1 MNKSNNILAQAAAQ
15 AQISAS
21 EQNLDAALAS
31 VATSVINSPV
41 VPPAPSQQVQQ
52 PMASS
57 LPTQQ
62 VQQQMAPSLP
72 QPPSVHPQPAPVQHA
87 SDQQRTT
94 AVVMNQSQLLQQQHH
109 QRQNNVHI
117 PVVPN
122 ERTEPVIPYSR
133 IISNQNFNS
142 NVQTDKQHNQK
153 QKNERT
159 VSILRLAWP
168 GILSCIYGSWSEQR
182 N

>member
-31 VATSVINSPV
+31 VTTSVINSPV
-41 VPPAPSQQVQQ
+41 VPPAPSQ
-52 PMASS
+52 
-57 LPTQQ
+57 PTQQ
-62 VQQQMAPSLP
+62 VQQQMAPSVP
-72 QPPSVHPQPAPVQHA
+72 QPPPQPAPVQHA
-87 SDQQRTT
+87 SNQQRTT

-153 QKNERT
+153 QKDERT
-159 VSILRLAWP
+159 VSILRLAW
-168 GILSCIYGSWSEQR
+168 LANSESQIYGSRQH
-182 N
+182 NLYF

>member
-31 VATSVINSPV
+31 VTTSVINSPV
-41 VPPAPSQQVQQ
+41 VPPAPSQ
-52 PMASS
+52 
-57 LPTQQ
+57 PTQQ
-62 VQQQMAPSLP
+62 VQQQMAPSVP
-72 QPPSVHPQPAPVQHA
+72 QPPPQQPQPAPVQHA
-87 SDQQRTT
+87 SNQQRTT
-94 AVVMNQSQLLQQQHH
+94 AVVMNQSQLHQQQQH

-153 QKNERT
+153 QKDERT
-159 VSILRLAWP
+159 VSILRLASLANSESW
-168 GILSCIYGSWSEQR
+168 IYGSRQH
-182 N
+182 NLYF

>member
-1 MNKSNNILAQAAAQ
+1 MAQAAAQ

-21 EQNLDAALAS
+21 EPNLDAALAS
-31 VATSVINSPV
+31 VTTSVINSSPS
-41 VPPAPSQQVQQ
+41 VPPAPA
-52 PMASS
+52 P
-57 LPTQQ
+57 Q
-62 VQQQMAPSLP
+62 VQQQM
-72 QPPSVHPQPAPVQHA
+72 PPSVPSVAQPPPQPQPAPVQQHA
-87 SDQQRTT
+87 SNQRTT
-94 AVVMNQSQLLQQQHH
+94 AVVMNQSQLHQQH

-153 QKNERT
+153 QKDERN
-159 VSILRLAWP
+159 VFILYE
-168 GILSCIYGSWSEQR
+168 G
-182 N
+182 

>member
-1 MNKSNNILAQAAAQ
+1 MAQAAAQ

-31 VATSVINSPV
+31 VTTSVINSPV
-41 VPPAPSQQVQQ
+41 VPPAPSQ
-52 PMASS
+52 PA
-57 LPTQQ
+57 QQ
-62 VQQQMAPSLP
+62 VQQQMAPTVP
-72 QPPSVHPQPAPVQHA
+72 QPPPQQQPQPAPVHQA
-87 SDQQRTT
+87 SNQRTT
-94 AVVMNQSQLLQQQHH
+94 AVVMNQSQLHQQQQQQQH

-153 QKNERT
+153 QKDERT
-159 VSILRLAWP
+159 VSTLRVVRLAN
-168 GILSCIYGSWSEQR
+168 SESR
-182 N
+182 IHDFIFLKP

>member
-1 MNKSNNILAQAAAQ
+1 MKKSNILAQAAAQ

-31 VATSVINSPV
+31 VTTSVINSPV
-41 VPPAPSQQVQQ
+41 VQPAPSQ
-52 PMASS
+52 PA
-57 LPTQQ
+57 QQ
-62 VQQQMAPSLP
+62 VQQQMAPTVS
-72 QPPSVHPQPAPVQHA
+72 QPPPQQQQPQPAPVQHA
-87 SDQQRTT
+87 SNQRTT
-94 AVVMNQSQLLQQQHH
+94 AVVMNQSQLHQQQQH

-153 QKNERT
+153 QKDERT
-159 VSILRLAWP
+159 VSTLRVVRLAN
-168 GILSCIYGSWSEQR
+168 SESR
-182 N
+182 IHDFIFLKP

>member
-1 MNKSNNILAQAAAQ
+1 MAQAAAQ

-31 VATSVINSPV
+31 VTTSVINSPV
-41 VPPAPSQQVQQ
+41 VPPAPSQ
-52 PMASS
+52 PA
-57 LPTQQ
+57 PQ
-62 VQQQMAPSLP
+62 VQQQMAPTVP
-72 QPPSVHPQPAPVQHA
+72 QPPPQQQTQPAPVQHA
-87 SDQQRTT
+87 SNQRTT
-94 AVVMNQSQLLQQQHH
+94 AVVMNQSQLHQQQQQQH

-153 QKNERT
+153 QKDERT
-159 VSILRLAWP
+159 VSILK
-168 GILSCIYGSWSEQR
+168 
-182 N
+182 

>member
-1 MNKSNNILAQAAAQ
+1 MAQAAAQ

-31 VATSVINSPV
+31 VTTSVINSPV
-41 VPPAPSQQVQQ
+41 VPPEQSQPS
-52 PMASS
+52 
-57 LPTQQ
+57 QQ
-62 VQQQMAPSLP
+62 VQQQMAPTVS
-72 QPPSVHPQPAPVQHA
+72 QPPPQQQPQPAPVHQA
-87 SDQQRTT
+87 SNQRTT
-94 AVVMNQSQLLQQQHH
+94 AVVMNQSQLHQQQQQQQH

-153 QKNERT
+153 QKDERT
-159 VSILRLAWP
+159 VSTLRVVRLAN
-168 GILSCIYGSWSEQR
+168 SESR
-182 N
+182 IHDFIFLKP

>member
-1 MNKSNNILAQAAAQ
+1 MKKSNILAQAAAQ

-31 VATSVINSPV
+31 VTTSVINSPV
-41 VPPAPSQQVQQ
+41 VPPEQSQPS
-52 PMASS
+52 
-57 LPTQQ
+57 QQ
-62 VQQQMAPSLP
+62 VQQQMAPTVS
-72 QPPSVHPQPAPVQHA
+72 QPPPQQQPQPAPVQHA
-87 SDQQRTT
+87 SNQRTT
-94 AVVMNQSQLLQQQHH
+94 AVVMNQSQLHQQQQQQQQH

-153 QKNERT
+153 QKDERT
-159 VSILRLAWP
+159 VSTLRVVRLAN
-168 GILSCIYGSWSEQR
+168 SESR
-182 N
+182 IHDFIFLKP